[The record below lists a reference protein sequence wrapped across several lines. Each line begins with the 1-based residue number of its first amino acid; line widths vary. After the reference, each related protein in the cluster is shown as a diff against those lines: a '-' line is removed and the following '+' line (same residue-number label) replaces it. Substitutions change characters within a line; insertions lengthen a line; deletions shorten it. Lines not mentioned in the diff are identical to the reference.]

1 LAVAAAVPLTLLLLV
16 SVDVSVLAAC
26 TGALAA
32 GAAAAAVAAGAEDDP
47 LEAACAALMC
57 GGVSTSSMRG
67 LSTISS
73 VVNWNSSGARGEP
86 SGMVVPGWRSS
97 SKNGCSHA

>member
-1 LAVAAAVPLTLLLLV
+1 
-16 SVDVSVLAAC
+16 
-26 TGALAA
+26 
-32 GAAAAAVAAGAEDDP
+32 
-47 LEAACAALMC
+47 
-57 GGVSTSSMRG
+57 VSTSSMRG

-73 VVNWNSSGARGEP
+73 VVNWNSSGASGLP